1 MFRVLALVIL
11 SALRLSAA
19 TYYVRTNGNDS
30 ADGSSGTPWLTVGKA
45 ATTASPGDTVTI
57 GPGRFEEYVTLT
69 RSNVTY
75 SGSGLASLQGFRV
88 NDAPGISL
96 LSLELRGAQNSL
108 GSHVRVENDSHN
120 LVVSNCVIG
129 PGVFAAEYPM
139 VINTTNS
146 TVSNASVDWAARG
159 FRVGGLIW
167 MGSSGLTNYQYNSY
181 GYSWTITNISGT
193 TLGLQSLSG
202 SWTNETNTSVWAP
215 INAGS
220 TYEGMTGVQLIPASS
235 YSASNL
241 VVVNCTF
248 TNLWGAGI
256 VADRGRTVTIRGNR
270 FEGLNGF
277 KSIIPAGTNVLVEQN
292 LFLNATNFVHYSP
305 EEIGTFYHPSGGQ
318 RVYDYQIG
326 FLHTGGGI
334 ARDVTIRSNWFENVH
349 NPLGQ
354 FDDDPAST
362 NLVIEGNVFVGV
374 GASLS
379 GGQHGTRIR
388 KNTFYRFAYD
398 EQQSTALTL
407 GSGGVNGVTIVSNL
421 FVDVGDHTSTNS
433 GFYSV
438 ALSTQVETNRNL
450 VAAAET
456 IGFGPNRNFSE
467 TNGLNGSNPLFVNP
481 HNPRGAD
488 GIPFTADDGLRP
500 LPNSPIA
507 LLSWGALSPVSRSGS
522 QPLAYFN
529 QTTRSAWQDAT
540 GTNYNASWYSA
551 PFYTR
556 TNKAR
561 PYGTPENLGAVPAEI
576 AFSATNSISGTWSTN
591 GWYGISEFQWDF
603 GDGATIITR
612 QPTQS
617 HVFLSPGTY
626 TVALT
631 AVNSAGG
638 TNRTTRTYSVGT
650 QSGYAYDVFH
660 VATNGNDSTGTG
672 SAAAPWLTIAKAASV
687 VTAGDYVAVHAGYYP
702 EFVDISRDVAVS
714 TNRIQFIGYGART
727 SGFKV
732 RVSNYTVRGFEL
744 DYSVSDGANS
754 PQYTYQ
760 AADNIHWID
769 NYVHDT
775 PDGIRGVYVA
785 ATGDPA
791 PTNGA
796 LNGRVDNCRFEDIG
810 YIVVEISN
818 GSNWVV
824 RANQVRHTTS
834 EGDFIRALG
843 SNHWIQDNWCSDLNN
858 GSTGGHADFFQI
870 PITSF
875 WSKDIIIERNY
886 VEGNLD
892 NLADDGD
899 AAIAQIASG
908 VFATSTHTNIVWRN
922 NIFNQVRGTLSD
934 SIDGLKMY
942 NNLFYKTP
950 RAAGSVST
958 GGGDNGSSWGTV
970 WKGNIFFESGGGTAN
985 NSGWYYNGTDGAQA
999 TNTTVSADYN
1009 FVCGTNGAAK
1019 LVAPPHSSLRWGADP
1034 TTQEANG
1041 INGGSPVF
1049 VDASTGD
1056 FRLRSTSTLIDAGAN
1071 LSSEFT
1077 TDYLGQTRSGWSM
1090 GPFELPGEPPL
1101 RARANAVTLRI
1112 RN

>member
-1 MFRVLALVIL
+1 
-11 SALRLSAA
+11 
-19 TYYVRTNGNDS
+19 
-30 ADGSSGTPWLTVGKA
+30 
-45 ATTASPGDTVTI
+45 
-57 GPGRFEEYVTLT
+57 
-69 RSNVTY
+69 
-75 SGSGLASLQGFRV
+75 V
-88 NDAPGISL
+88 NDAPRISL

-159 FRVGGLIW
+159 FKVGGVVW

-181 GYSWTITNISGT
+181 GYSWTVTNISGT
-193 TLGLQSLSG
+193 TLGLQPLGG
-202 SWTNETNTSVWAP
+202 SWTNEPVTSVWAP

-220 TYEGMTGVQLIPASS
+220 TYEGMTGVQLVPASS

-241 VVVNCTF
+241 TVVNCTF

-256 VADRGRTVTIRGNR
+256 VADRGHTVTIRGNR

-277 KSIIPAGTNVLVEQN
+277 KSIIPAGTNVIVEQN
-292 LFLNATNFVHYSP
+292 LFLNCTNFVHYSP

-326 FLHTGGGI
+326 FMHTGGGI

-388 KNTFYRFAYD
+388 NNTFYKFAYD

-438 ALSTQVETNRNL
+438 VLSTQVETNRNL
-450 VAAAET
+450 LASAET
-456 IGFGPNRNFSE
+456 IGFGPNKNFAE
-467 TNGLNGSNPLFVNP
+467 TNGLNGVNP
-481 HNPRGAD
+481 MFVDPVNPRGTD
-488 GIPFTADDGLRP
+488 GIPFTADDGLM
-500 LPNSPIA
+500 LMPNSPIA
-507 LLSWGALSPVSRSGS
+507 LLSWGALGVKSRSYG
-522 QPLAYFN
+522 QPMAHFN
-529 QTTRSAWQDAT
+529 QTSLRAWQDLT
-540 GTNYNASWYSA
+540 GTNYNTAWYA
-551 PFYTR
+551 TNFYAR

-561 PYGTPENLGAVPAEI
+561 PYGTPESLGSVPAEI
-576 AFSATNSISGTWSTN
+576 QFSATNSISGTFSTSD
-591 GWYGISEFQWDF
+591 WYGISQFVWNF
-603 GDGATIITR
+603 GDGATVITR

-617 HVFLSPGTY
+617 HVFLTPGTY
-626 TVALT
+626 AVSLT
-631 AVNSAGG
+631 TINSSGASN
-638 TNRTTRTYSVGT
+638 TTTRAYSVGV
-650 QSGYAYDVFH
+650 QSSFTNDIFH
-660 VATNGNDSTGTG
+660 VATNGNDTTG
-672 SAAAPWLTIAKAASV
+672 SGTLASPWLTITKAASV
-687 VTAGDYVAVHAGYYP
+687 VTSGDYVAVHSGYYP
-702 EFVDISRDVAVS
+702 EFVDVSRDVA
-714 TNRIQFIGYGART
+714 TNRIQFIGYGARA

-732 RVSNYTVRGFEL
+732 RVSNHTVRGFEL
-744 DYSVSDGANS
+744 DYSVADAANS

-760 AADNIHWID
+760 AADNVHWVE

-775 PDGIRGVYVA
+775 ADGVRGVYVA
-785 ATGDPA
+785 ATGDPS
-791 PTNGA
+791 PLNGA
-796 LNGRVDNCRFEDIG
+796 LNGRVDNCRFANIA

-824 RANQVRHTTS
+824 RANQVQHTTS
-834 EGDFIRALG
+834 EGDFVRALG

-858 GSTGGHADFFQI
+858 GSTGGHADFYQI
-870 PITSF
+870 PLGSF
-875 WSKDIIIERNY
+875 WSKDITIERNY
-886 VEGNLD
+886 VEGNLS

-899 AAIAQIASG
+899 AAIAQISSG
-908 VFATSTHTNIVWRN
+908 VFAASTHTNVIFRN

-934 SIDGLKMY
+934 SVDGLKMY

-950 RAAGSVST
+950 RAAGAVST
-958 GGGDNGSSWGTV
+958 GGGDNGSSWGTI
-970 WKGNIFFESGGGTAN
+970 WRGNIFFESGGGEAS

-999 TNTTVSADYN
+999 TNTTVIADFN

-1019 LVAPPHSSLRWGADP
+1019 LVAPPHSSLRWGANP
-1034 TTQEANG
+1034 TTVEASG
-1041 INGGSPVF
+1041 INGGDPVF
-1049 VDASTGD
+1049 VDAAAGD
-1056 FRLRSTSTLIDAGAN
+1056 FRLRSTSPLLDAGDN

-1077 TDYLGQTRSGWSM
+1077 TDYLGRTRSGWSM
-1090 GPFELPGEPPL
+1090 GPFELPGFQIG
-1101 RARANAVTLRI
+1101 ARANVTTLRI
-1112 RN
+1112 NN